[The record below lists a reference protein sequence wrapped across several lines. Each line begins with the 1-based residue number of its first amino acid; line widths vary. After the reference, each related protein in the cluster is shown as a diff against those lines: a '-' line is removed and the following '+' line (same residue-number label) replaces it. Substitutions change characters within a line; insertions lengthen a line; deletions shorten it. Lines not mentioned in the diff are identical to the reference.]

1 MKTFAQDIALLKTDL
16 LCRGIRV
23 FPSEPYFRELVPAA
37 YGTEGKSRA
46 GIAGSGKNFLLEYG
60 EAANLGVR
68 QSFLESSPYAFRI
81 IEGEGW
87 ILKDGEKV
95 LRATVRTPAWH
106 STAWYDQVQLH
117 GTGSLATALT
127 NTCIYKSRP
136 GGGCRFCIIDIGGKA
151 VRHQPETL
159 ARAIREIESH
169 PELRQAEDLVKKHG
183 AARPDRYVPSETIE
197 PVDININS
205 GSEPDGGTGLFA
217 EAVAAIRRISRLPI
231 GVQVCPLGKPEL
243 EKLRSA
249 GVTEISFNLEVYNE
263 DFRRKVIPGKNH
275 DYPREKYFRAMAEAR
290 EIFGENQVESWIII
304 GLEPAEETIA
314 GMEAIARSG
323 GIPLPKP
330 FRPLLGSDFADQP
343 LPRLEDAVK
352 IYQAWREIIR
362 KYKLDPS
369 ATRAGCGRCNGC
381 FPLREILEYGI

>member
-1 MKTFAQDIALLKTDL
+1 MKPNQNIALLKTDL

-23 FPSEPYFRELVPAA
+23 SASEPYYRELVPAA
-37 YGTEGKSRA
+37 YGTEGKSRS

-68 QSFLESSPYAFRI
+68 QSFLESSPYEFRI
-81 IEGEGW
+81 SEGEGW

-95 LRATVRTPAWH
+95 LRATVRAPAWH

-136 GGGCRFCIIDIGGKA
+136 GEGCRFCIIDIGGKT
-151 VRHQPETL
+151 VRHQPEDL
-159 ARAIREIESH
+159 ARAIREIETH
-169 PELRQAEDLVKKHG
+169 PELRQAADLVKKYG
-183 AARPDRYVPSETIE
+183 AAQPDRYVPSETIE

-205 GSEPDGGTGLFA
+205 GTEPDGGIGLFT

-231 GVQVCPLGKPEL
+231 GIQVCPLGKPEL

-249 GVTEISFNLEVYNE
+249 GVTEISFNLEVYHE

-275 DYPREKYFRAMAEAR
+275 AHPREEYFRSMAEAR

-343 LPRLEDAVK
+343 LPRFEDAVSV
-352 IYQAWREIIR
+352 YRAWREIIR

-369 ATRAGCGRCNGC
+369 DTRAGCGRCNGC
-381 FPLREILEYGI
+381 FPLREILEYGM

>member
-1 MKTFAQDIALLKTDL
+1 MKPNQNIARLKTDL

-23 FPSEPYFRELVPAA
+23 SASEPYYRELVPTE

-46 GIAGSGKNFLLEYG
+46 GIAGSGRNFLLEYG
-60 EAANLGVR
+60 EPANLGVR
-68 QSFLESSPYAFRI
+68 QSFLEPSPYEFRI

-127 NTCIYKSRP
+127 NTCVYKSWP
-136 GGGCRFCIIDIGGKA
+136 GAGCKFCIIDVGGKA
-151 VRHQPETL
+151 VRHPPEAL
-159 ARAIREIESH
+159 ARAIHEIETS
-169 PELRQAEDLVKKHG
+169 PELRLATDLVKKYG
-183 AARPDRYVPSETIE
+183 SARPGQSASSEMIE

-217 EAVAAIRRISRLPI
+217 GAVAAIREISDLPI
-231 GVQVCPLGKPEL
+231 GIQVCPLGRPEL
-243 EKLRSA
+243 ERLRSA
-249 GVTEISFNLEVYNE
+249 GVTEISFNLEVYHE
-263 DFRRKVIPGKNH
+263 DYRQKVIPGKNRDH
-275 DYPREKYFRAMAEAR
+275 PREKYFRAMAEAR

-343 LPRLEDAVK
+343 LPGLEDAVK

-381 FPLREILEYGI
+381 FPLREILEYGIC